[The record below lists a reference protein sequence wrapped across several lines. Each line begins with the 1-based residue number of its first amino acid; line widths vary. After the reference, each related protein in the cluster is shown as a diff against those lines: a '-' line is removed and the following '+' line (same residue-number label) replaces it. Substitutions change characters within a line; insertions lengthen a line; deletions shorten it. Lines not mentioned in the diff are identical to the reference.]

1 MTQFQFFAIEPDGP
15 RPLPIP
21 PGAAGFVDLYRGLPL
36 GVYTAL
42 RTFEHDRFLY
52 LDRHLARTTRSMALL
67 GWDYALDEARLR
79 RALHTVVSAA
89 PFREMRVRIDVL
101 VAPAPAVASAG
112 AGATAA
118 RELIALQPFVPPP
131 PELYAR
137 GVAVDYAAMA
147 ARDNPLVKAAEY
159 AAQRPASSGLTQ
171 LEGGAALA
179 APYEHLLLDDRGRIL
194 EGSSSNFWAVRDG
207 VIHTAGAGVLEGIT
221 RAIILQIITDLEL
234 PLSLEPLPAAAV
246 ASFDEAAI
254 SGSSRAIVPVV
265 AIAGRTIGDGRPGPL
280 TRRLLAAYNEFVAAH
295 IEPAICE

>member
-1 MTQFQFFAIEPDGP
+1 MTQFQFFAIEPDAP

-21 PGAAGFVDLYRGLPL
+21 PGVAGFVDLYRGLPL

-42 RTFEHDRFLY
+42 RTFDHDRFLY
-52 LDRHLARTTRSMALL
+52 LDRHLARTARSMALL
-67 GWDYALDEARLR
+67 GWDYPLDEARLR

-101 VAPAPAVASAG
+101 AAPAPALGS
-112 AGATAA
+112 TA
-118 RELIALQPFVPPP
+118 RELIALQPFVPPAA
-131 PELYAR
+131 ELYAR

-147 ARDNPLVKAAEY
+147 ARDNPLVKAAEF
-159 AAQRPASSGLTQ
+159 AAQRPASSGLAQ

-179 APYEHLLLDDRGRIL
+179 APYEQLLLDDRGRIL
-194 EGSSSNFWAVRDG
+194 EGASSNFWAVRDG

-234 PLSLEPLPAAAV
+234 SLSLEPLPAAAV

-265 AIAGRTIGDGRPGPL
+265 AIADQVIGDGRPGPL